1 MQVWRPTGNSDRKLP
16 VVFWIHVSCRI
27 RIVTIEQLSDELE
40 GGAYIT
46 GYGSFPISIES
57 LRPPSYSSASQPE
70 FEATSAVQNHS

>member
-1 MQVWRPTGNSDRKLP
+1 M
-16 VVFWIHVSCRI
+16 
-27 RIVTIEQLSDELE
+27 SDELE

>member
-1 MQVWRPTGNSDRKLP
+1 MAPYRQFRSEIT
-16 VVFWIHVSCRI
+16 CRI
-27 RIVTIEQLSDELE
+27 LDPCKLSDSYSHYRTMSDELE